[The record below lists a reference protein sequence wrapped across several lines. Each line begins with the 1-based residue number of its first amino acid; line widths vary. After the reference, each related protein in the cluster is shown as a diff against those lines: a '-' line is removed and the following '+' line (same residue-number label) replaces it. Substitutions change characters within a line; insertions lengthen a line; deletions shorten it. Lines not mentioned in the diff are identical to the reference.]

1 MEPCTNSYWSE
12 NLEFVL
18 NGRLALPGPDAEECE
33 DALVGDPVGA
43 GDVELLE
50 EVAVPAQHAHHLV
63 VRAAPEGEHG
73 QEAGVSEME
82 RSRPKC
88 HRLRGC

>member
-1 MEPCTNSYWSE
+1 MCLLLMYLMKNGLMYKQ
-12 NLEFVL
+12 
-18 NGRLALPGPDAEECE
+18 NGRLGFPGPDAEEGE

-63 VRAAPEGEHG
+63 VRAAPVGEYG
-73 QEAGVSEME
+73 QEVGVSERE
-82 RSRPKC
+82 ED
-88 HRLRGC
+88 